1 MSGSITLVGAPFS
14 TFTRTMRMA
23 LRHLNVEYKLE
34 QTMPHTEVAYKYSP
48 FGRIP
53 SLLHKDQVIFETSAI
68 RDYIDTT
75 INNALT
81 PQDLNT
87 RLKMDQ
93 LISVLCDY
101 IFHHIVF
108 GVAKP
113 RENYEKQGKAESEIG
128 ELLKKPLKQ
137 AGKIIG
143 AVDGLIDKSG
153 PFLCGHEITWADY
166 FVYPAI
172 ADLFSLPEGKFLEEK
187 APKLSEWYKQ
197 FKEREE
203 VIHTYPGT
211 IADIRSKKS
220 SL

>member
-1 MSGSITLVGAPFS
+1 MAESITLVGAPFS

-23 LRHLNVEYKLE
+23 MRHLKVEHKLE
-34 QTMPHTEVAYKYSP
+34 KTKPHTKVAYMYNP

-53 SLLHKDQVIFETSAI
+53 SLIHNDQVIFETLAI
-68 RDYIDTT
+68 RDYIDSTFS
-75 INNALT
+75 NALT

-101 IFHHIVF
+101 IFHHIIF

-113 RENYEKQGKAESEIG
+113 REHYESQKMAESKIVER
-128 ELLKKPLKQ
+128 LKTPLEQ

-143 AVDGLIDKSG
+143 AVDSMVDEVGS
-153 PFLCGHEITWADY
+153 FLCGNKLTWADY

-172 ADLFSLPEGKFLEEK
+172 ADLFSLPEAEFFREK
-187 APKLSEWYKQ
+187 APRLAKWYNG
-197 FKEREE
+197 FREREE
-203 VIHTYPGT
+203 VIYTYPDT